1 MRQAAGNRCG
11 CGPLLLSTRKGLC
24 HSQRGVDG
32 GLGAQAVTSSPWVQ
46 TNPSLMTPGSLLPE
60 VPESEE
66 VRTGLV
72 RNQVPPPR
80 PSCTFAEQLRGA
92 GDTRQAC
99 LPASVTMGPWVS
111 PVNPEPPFSYLKS
124 GDTNT
129 WLARELAW
137 NIR

>member
-32 GLGAQAVTSSPWVQ
+32 GLRAQAVTSSPWVQ

-60 VPESEE
+60 LPESEE

-72 RNQVPPPR
+72 RNQVPPPH
-80 PSCTFAEQLRGA
+80 PSHAFAGVRSSSGAQGTRGRLVSQL
-92 GDTRQAC
+92 Q
-99 LPASVTMGPWVS
+99 SPWD
-111 PVNPEPPFSYLKS
+111 L
-124 GDTNT
+124 G
-129 WLARELAW
+129 
-137 NIR
+137 